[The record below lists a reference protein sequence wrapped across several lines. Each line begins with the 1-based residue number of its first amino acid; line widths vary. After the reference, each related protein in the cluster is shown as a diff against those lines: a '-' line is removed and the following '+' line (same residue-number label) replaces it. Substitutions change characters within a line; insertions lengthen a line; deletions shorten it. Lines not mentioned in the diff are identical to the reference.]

1 VWIRIMWKCFTFDAF
16 SISVT
21 VSFVSWRVML
31 IGGGLFPLAV
41 AGASVCSSAVSLVGC
56 LLNACPP
63 CGVAGEGMPFGSFGM
78 ICRAC
83 DGVCFDDE
91 VVVCLPDLPRSIS
104 FFLFIAS
111 TIEFGVVYAFDGPGC
126 GCDLLE
132 SWYCNSSN
140 LFLIG
145 ILEKEAVFVGFM
157 ISLFPVFSSWVGS
170 LFPSKLSWLPSNS
183 LVLVTRFGCGLSF
196 RVFCAESFRLLMSI
210 VVFYGIIFLL
220 IALFVEFM
228 AGSAFLLSVSL
239 SLSPIFLFIIVIPL

>member
-1 VWIRIMWKCFTFDAF
+1 
-16 SISVT
+16 
-21 VSFVSWRVML
+21 ML

-63 CGVAGEGMPFGSFGM
+63 CGIAGEGMAFGSFGM
-78 ICRAC
+78 ICRVC
-83 DGVCFDDE
+83 DDVCFGD
-91 VVVCLPDLPRSIS
+91 VGGVGVCLPNLPRSIS

-132 SWYCNSSN
+132 SWYCNTSN
-140 LFLIG
+140 LFLIE
-145 ILEKEAVFVGFM
+145 ILENEAVFVGFM
-157 ISLFPVFSSWVGS
+157 VSLFPVFSSWVGS
-170 LFPSKLSWLPSNS
+170 LFPSELSWLPSNS
-183 LVLVTRFGCGLSF
+183 LVLVARFGCGLSF
-196 RVFCAESFRLLMSI
+196 RVFCAESFRLLTSI
-210 VVFYGIIFLL
+210 VVFCGIIFLL